1 MKRKFKVTVEGKTF
15 VVEVEEIVEQELAE
29 ATFKPEDA
37 LKKEERPI
45 QIQKKEVAKEVG
57 EEAVIKAPMDGV
69 ITRVEKKL
77 GDKVSEGEVLLVLE
91 AMKMENEICAPKSGI
106 IKELNVS
113 KGVSVHQG
121 DVLAVI
127 E

>member
-1 MKRKFKVTVEGKTF
+1 MAEREST
-15 VVEVEEIVEQELAE
+15 EV
-29 ATFKPEDA
+29 TFKPEAA
-37 LKKEERPI
+37 LKKLEPI
-45 QIQKKEVAKEVG
+45 QIQKKELVKEVG
-57 EEAVIKAPMDGV
+57 EEAVIKAPMDGT
-69 ITRVEKKL
+69 ITRIEKKL
-77 GDKVSEGEVLLVLE
+77 GDKVSVGEVVLVLE

-106 IKELNVS
+106 IKELNAS